1 MIRRPPKSTRTHTRC
16 PATTLVRC
24 ELGGLEPLEGL
35 LGRGDLEL
43 LALADQ
49 GAHHVGLAPLGDLLT
64 DPLPDPRLLVLALRP
79 RGDDALPAG
88 RLLAQ
93 DRDVRSEEHTSELQ
107 SLMRISYAVF
117 CLTKKN
123 KKDYITK
130 THD

>member
-43 LALADQ
+43 LALADH
-49 GAHHVGLAPLGDLLT
+49 GAHHVGLAPLGDLPT

-79 RGDDALPAG
+79 RGDHPLPAG

-93 DRDVRSEEHTSELQ
+93 DRDDE
-107 SLMRISYAVF
+107 IAVDGPRRVSRDRRARHPGDRGGGPPPPTF
-117 CLTKKN
+117 
-123 KKDYITK
+123 
-130 THD
+130 